1 MDERNYDVIRL
12 DECRSTNSCMASMA
26 AELRHGTVIV
36 TDRQTAGR
44 GQRGNSWE
52 AAPGENLTFSLFI
65 KPECVPARDQF
76 YISEAVALGIT
87 DVLSPLLPGN
97 KVAIKWPND
106 IYVDDRKICGILI
119 ENSLTGPL
127 IGYSIAGIG
136 LNVNQL
142 SFYSDA
148 PNPVSLVMLTGRR
161 YDLAGLLCRV
171 VDAVLSRLEQP
182 VAERHADYMA
192 SLYRREG
199 SGYRDTATGEE
210 FHAIIEG
217 IAPTGHMTLLD
228 TEGHSRTYA
237 FKEVALLL

>member
-1 MDERNYDVIRL
+1 
-12 DECRSTNSCMASMA
+12 MASIA
-26 AELRHGTVIV
+26 QGLRHGTVVI
-36 TDRQTAGR
+36 TDHQTAGR

-52 AAPGENLTFSLFI
+52 ASPGENLTFSLFI
-65 KPECVPARDQF
+65 KPDGMAARDQF

-87 DVLSPLLPGN
+87 DVLNTLLSDN
-97 KVAIKWPND
+97 VVAIKWPND

-119 ENSLTGPL
+119 ENSLTGSF

-136 LNVNQL
+136 LNVNQR

-148 PNPVSLVMLTGRR
+148 PNPVSLAMLTGLK
-161 YDLAGLLCRV
+161 YDLAELLDRV
-171 VDAVLSRLEQP
+171 VDATLSRLVQP
-182 VAERHADYMA
+182 VAGRHADYMA

-199 SGYRDTATGEE
+199 SGYRDTSTGEE
-210 FHAIIEG
+210 FHAVIAD

-228 TEGHSRTYA
+228 TEGHYRIYA